1 MLKRSVVVI
10 FLCSVLV
17 FWLTG
22 CGSSGTSPSD
32 TSGDT
37 TSSPTAAPSVTLSPT
52 PSLTPVPPSVTGIA
66 MGVSP
71 ASFSGVGCGSAANI
85 VFSAAITIAAG
96 STGGQ
101 IPYSWNIDHTNIAG
115 SVTFASGE
123 TSKTVTYTLSNYT
136 VQLSSTSAVSG
147 SISVGTPGKS
157 VTSSSVGPTGTC
169 KLPGPFEVT
178 GIALSVSP
186 ASLTSITCNTTIT
199 VTYTATVTIA
209 ADSNAGTVV
218 LVWTIGSYHQTVS
231 LVFAPTQTIHTVS
244 YSQTG
249 KIVKVATFPRL
260 GTIAST
266 SPNAVTSASVKPA
279 GTCV

>member
-71 ASFSGVGCGSAANI
+71 ASFSGVGCGSEANI

-115 SVTFASGE
+115 TVTFASGE
-123 TSKTVTYTLSNYT
+123 TSKTVTYTLSNYA

-178 GIALSVSP
+178 GIALLVSP